1 MKKAEILKEQR
12 EKIQKLTKLL
22 KREKEILLVMKR
34 TLI

>member
-12 EKIQKLTKLL
+12 KKIQKLTKLL
-22 KREKEILLVMKR
+22 KREKEILLVIKR